1 MKYALGLMQHFTMP
15 YKTSISICTEINIYI
30 KAMPHFMCTYSQ
42 TLNSVWV
49 PNSMFMFVPPYKL

>member
-30 KAMPHFMCTYSQ
+30 KAMPHFICTYSQ
-42 TLNSVWV
+42 TLNSV
-49 PNSMFMFVPPYKL
+49 